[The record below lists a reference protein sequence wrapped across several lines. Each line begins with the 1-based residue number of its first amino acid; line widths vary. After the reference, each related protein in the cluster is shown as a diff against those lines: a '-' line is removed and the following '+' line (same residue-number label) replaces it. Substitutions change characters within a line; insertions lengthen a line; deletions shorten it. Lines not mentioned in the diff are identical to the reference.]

1 MPDAST
7 WAAPSGAARERRG
20 LRRWVVLAAV
30 AVPLATLLGLQ
41 LHALTRLQETA
52 AATQRTALR
61 TYTKAV
67 LRGLEDFYRQKARA
81 ALGVPAAIVREPA
94 ALAAHFAAQDDTGV
108 RQFFVAELGRDGR
121 SPLRFFAPDG
131 RLLALPR
138 DAPETRAA
146 RVAAAPWQL
155 VAEEGGTLEAVT
167 SVVSEQFPAQ
177 RVIVRPIVDAAARPV
192 GVAGLVL
199 DEAFVRQRY
208 LPERIEAE
216 RSRLPEALR
225 GKVVAT
231 VRTGVDGADRPPDA
245 AAGDEVELPFRFVF
259 SDWALAAEGGFVS
272 PEAWARRSLWINL
285 GLSLGMTA
293 VLLSA
298 VGLALRSADRATQL
312 SQMKTE
318 FVSNVSHELRTPL
331 ASIRVFGEFL
341 RLGRVTEPEKV
352 REYGEYIEAESG
364 RLTQLVDNLLDFARI
379 DSGRRELRFEDV
391 DLPELVTETLRSFEV
406 RLRQGGFVVAVR
418 APEGPLPPIWAD
430 RVAVVQVLTNL
441 LDNALKYSGTA
452 REVTIELARDA
463 GCVTL
468 SVSDRGPGI
477 EPSEQERIFD
487 KFYRVGSGLVHD
499 AKGSGL
505 GLAIVRHV
513 AEAHGGSATV
523 RSRPGEGSTFR
534 VRWPTH
540 GA

>member
-1 MPDAST
+1 MPDAATS
-7 WAAPSGAARERRG
+7 AAPGPARPRRG
-20 LRRWVVLAAV
+20 LRRGAILAAV
-30 AVPLATLLGLQ
+30 AVPLAMLLGLQ
-41 LHALTRLQETA
+41 LHALARLQESA
-52 AATQRTALR
+52 AASQRTALR
-61 TYTKAV
+61 AYTKAV
-67 LRGLEDFYRQKARA
+67 LRGVEDFYRQKARA
-81 ALGVPAAIVREPA
+81 ALRVPAGIVREPA
-94 ALAAHFAAQDDTGV
+94 ALAAHFASQDGAGV
-108 RQFFVAELGRDGR
+108 RQFFVAPLGGDAG

-131 RLLALPR
+131 RPLELPQG
-138 DAPETRAA
+138 APELRAA

-155 VAEEGGTLEAVT
+155 VAEERGTLEAVS
-167 SVVSEQFPAQ
+167 SVVSEQFPSQ
-177 RVIVRPIVDAAARPV
+177 RVIVRPVVDAAARPV
-192 GVAGLVL
+192 GVAGLIV
-199 DEAFVRQRY
+199 DEDFVRQRF

-216 RSRLPEALR
+216 RARLPEPLR
-225 GKVVAT
+225 HQVVAS
-231 VRTGVDGADRPPDA
+231 VRTGVDGADRPPA
-245 AAGDEVELPFRFVF
+245 AAPGDEVELPFRFVF
-259 SDWALAAEGGFVS
+259 GDWALAVEGSFPS

-285 GLSLGMTA
+285 GLALATTA
-293 VLLSA
+293 ALLAA

-341 RLGRVTEPEKV
+341 RLGRVNDPEKV

-379 DSGRRELRFEDV
+379 DSGRRELRLEDV
-391 DLPELVTETLRSFEV
+391 DLPALVAETLRGFEV
-406 RLRQGGFVVAVR
+406 RLRQGGFEVETALP
-418 APEGPLPPIWAD
+418 PEPLPPIWAD
-430 RVAVVQVLTNL
+430 RAAVAQVLSNL
-441 LDNALKYSGTA
+441 LDNALKYSGPA
-452 REVTIELARDA
+452 RWLRVELAREP
-463 GCVTL
+463 GCVAM

-477 EPSEQERIFD
+477 DPSEQERIFD
-487 KFYRVGSGLVHD
+487 EFYRVGNGLVHD